1 MTVFSEYARYYDLL
15 YRDKDY
21 AGETDYVDGMIQ
33 SHALEART
41 ILNLGCGSGRHDREL
56 IKKGYQVTGV
66 DSSTVMLDAAKNAAN
81 DIADLDY
88 VQGDIRSNRMAK
100 QD

>member
-1 MTVFSEYARYYDLL
+1 
-15 YRDKDY
+15 
-21 AGETDYVDGMIQ
+21 
-33 SHALEART
+33 
-41 ILNLGCGSGRHDREL
+41 
-56 IKKGYQVTGV
+56 
-66 DSSTVMLDAAKNAAN
+66 MLDAAKNAAN